1 MKRLFEQL
9 PALAIAAGALIV
21 ALGGAAV
28 ASPSRSSEGTTP
40 AQVRKIAKG
49 IADAEIARLAP
60 GLSVKSALAANSPAL
75 YAQVTAAGIV
85 AANSRGIVQANVSHP
100 EKGFYCFH
108 GLLRTPKGGV
118 AVIDSNV
125 PGGGSGPDLVQVGAS
140 GVRRCPDGTQAHV
153 VTFGRDDEGFLDDPF
168 FVVFWF

>member
-1 MKRLFEQL
+1 MKRLSEQL
-9 PALAIAAGALIV
+9 PALVVAIAALIV
-21 ALGGAAV
+21 GLGGV
-28 ASPSRSSEGTTP
+28 ATAGPGRATEGTTP

-49 IADAEIARLAP
+49 VADAEIARLAR
-60 GLSVKSALAANSPAL
+60 GLSVKSALTANAPAL
-75 YAQVTAAGIV
+75 YAQVTAAGTV
-85 AANSRGIVQANVSHP
+85 TASSRGIVQANVSHP

-140 GVRRCPDGTQAHV
+140 GIRRCPDGTQAHV
-153 VTFGRDDEGFLDDPF
+153 VTFGQEEGFLDDPF